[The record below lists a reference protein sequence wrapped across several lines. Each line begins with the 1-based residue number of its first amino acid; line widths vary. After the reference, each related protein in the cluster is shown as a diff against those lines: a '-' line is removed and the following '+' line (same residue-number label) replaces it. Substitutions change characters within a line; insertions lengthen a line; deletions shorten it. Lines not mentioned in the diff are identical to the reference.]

1 MYDKLAL
8 FLLWFDHSVCI
19 IISIIISCWLLSFL
33 DNRSKHSRSTST
45 TMPADST
52 LMTAR
57 NPAYGEVTRH
67 RNTNITTNTT
77 INTNTSTGAAGVGS
91 TVVYDTVQL
100 S

>member
-1 MYDKLAL
+1 
-8 FLLWFDHSVCI
+8 
-19 IISIIISCWLLSFL
+19 
-33 DNRSKHSRSTST
+33 
-45 TMPADST
+45 MPADIT

-67 RNTNITTNTT
+67 RNTDTTTNTT
-77 INTNTSTGAAGVGS
+77 INTNTNTSTGAGVGS